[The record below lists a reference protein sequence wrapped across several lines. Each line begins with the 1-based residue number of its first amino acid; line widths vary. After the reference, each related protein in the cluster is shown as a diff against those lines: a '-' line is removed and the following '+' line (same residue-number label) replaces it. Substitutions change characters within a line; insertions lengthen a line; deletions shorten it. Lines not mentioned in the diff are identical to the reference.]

1 MNEAFW
7 EGTRAKGFRPRRHTM
22 WGRFPPPA
30 TSEET
35 NMFLH
40 LFRYSRNTQASS
52 HCHQHFPN
60 KIMAITAMRWAFP
73 QIFPVAGAS
82 MPSMSMPSMAFTEG
96 SDSGQAVR
104 QETCIAAV
112 SSWPCLCFIMFHR
125 TLLLY
130 RALPILAPWM
140 LCDMPAGLK
149 IHDQPLN
156 SLKELDRKL
165 RQYQNWVQKSFHMLV
180 LHSFVLHVLLWF
192 VRFSLPLVCRT
203 TLRSPED
210 LQEKNMY
217 TDPTQLQVAS
227 RSCLPSDDSWA
238 WFWNPSMSCKLLWN
252 VLEVLSWHC
261 TKDKTPA

>member
-7 EGTRAKGFRPRRHTM
+7 EGTRAKVFRPRRHTM

-52 HCHQHFPN
+52 HCHQYFPN

-73 QIFPVAGAS
+73 QILPVAGAS

-192 VRFSLPLVCRT
+192 VRFSLPT
-203 TLRSPED
+203 G
-210 LQEKNMY
+210 LQNNIKESRVFAGKKHVHGPH
-217 TDPTQLQVAS
+217 TASSRIKELSSIRRQLTVI
-227 RSCLPSDDSWA
+227 
-238 WFWNPSMSCKLLWN
+238 
-252 VLEVLSWHC
+252 LESQHELQTSLERVGG
-261 TKDKTPA
+261 A